1 MSLSRTTLLFFDAS
15 CLFAAAGSPKGG
27 SAYLISVCSR
37 GYLQAVV
44 SPDVL
49 IEAERNILDK
59 LIPEAF
65 YRYRDIVSSTNFLV
79 ISTPSK
85 QIVRQYE
92 AIFFEDAHVIAS
104 SLISHSEFLITLD
117 QNLERRTKDA
127 NLETKAISPGEFL
140 QTVFPTHPEFSQ
152 IRQQR

>member
-1 MSLSRTTLLFFDAS
+1 M
-15 CLFAAAGSPKGG
+15 
-27 SAYLISVCSR
+27 
-37 GYLQAVV
+37 V

-79 ISTPSK
+79 VSTPSK

-92 AIFFEDAHVIAS
+92 ASFFEDAHVIAS
-104 SLISHSEFLITLD
+104 TLVSHSEFLITLD
-117 QNLERRTKDA
+117 QNLEHRTKDA

-152 IRQQR
+152 IRPV